1 MKFWLKQL
9 CLLNISQIFVDEFMA
24 QGLKLYT
31 NGSDSHLVVID
42 LRESSL
48 SGKEGEDLLL
58 RQHILVNR
66 NQLPNDKRRANIT
79 SGIRL
84 GILTLATLNF
94 SNDDCYQLAELIA
107 STIKQR
113 RIINITFAKDII
125 KPYRV
130 IN

>member
-1 MKFWLKQL
+1 
-9 CLLNISQIFVDEFMA
+9 MA